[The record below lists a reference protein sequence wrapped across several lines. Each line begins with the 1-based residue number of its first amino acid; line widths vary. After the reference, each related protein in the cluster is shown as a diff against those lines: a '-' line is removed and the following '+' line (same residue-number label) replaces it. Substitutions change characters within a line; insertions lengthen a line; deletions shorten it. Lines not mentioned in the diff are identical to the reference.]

1 MTASAFSLSEESAQK
16 TSSALPAI
24 ETLVDPERLACAQ
37 ELEARAA
44 VSDSEAARS
53 ATRLLPCMKDCPEMM
68 NRLANLTAYRIKTE
82 FVKGFLCKGYKLF
95 NQIFKND

>member
-1 MTASAFSLSEESAQK
+1 
-16 TSSALPAI
+16 
-24 ETLVDPERLACAQ
+24 
-37 ELEARAA
+37 
-44 VSDSEAARS
+44 
-53 ATRLLPCMKDCPEMM
+53 MKDCPEMM